1 MNNIKFEEVWD
12 LLGRLGHIVIPDG
25 EEHGRSRY
33 SIPDISPEW
42 ARNPHEQEPEE
53 EEGGIVDNGDE
64 DGSQQPGPSSNRL
77 AEEEEEGGDQVP
89 LYINGTNPYQ
99 DQASAKY
106 KLQEAGLY
114 KYKWLLKSKLFPK
127 SVA

>member
-1 MNNIKFEEVWD
+1 MGYKSS
-12 LLGRLGHIVIPDG
+12 RTG
-25 EEHGRSRY
+25 EQIQKSWTGGQQ
-33 SIPDISPEW
+33 IL
-42 ARNPHEQEPEE
+42 HEQVEPEE

-77 AEEEEEGGDQVP
+77 AEEEEEDGDQVP
-89 LYINGTNPYQ
+89 LYINDTNRYQ

-127 SVA
+127 SVAWEICPKIRRNSVEN